1 MRPFTTKPLLLLAL
15 ASASVL
21 AASCADGRAAAGKAP
36 PEMPAKGVDTAP
48 DDGQV
53 DLRSVGYDLGSADAP
68 VVVVEF
74 SDFGCSFCAMFAR
87 GTFPE
92 LHEEFVETGKV
103 RWKYVPFVMGMF
115 PNGDEAARAAE
126 CAGEQDKFWE
136 MHDLLYAHQ
145 GEWRRGRDA
154 AGFFASL
161 AAQAELDRGKFASC
175 YREDRRAD
183 RTRAANQAARAG
195 GIRATPTFLID
206 GRRVE
211 GALPAETF
219 RQLLSAA
226 VAGAERR

>member
-1 MRPFTTKPLLLLAL
+1 MRPFSTKPLLLLAL
-15 ASASVL
+15 ASAWGF
-21 AASCADGRAAAGKAP
+21 AAACADGRAAAGEEPATAAGAAP
-36 PEMPAKGVDTAP
+36 A
-48 DDGQV
+48 DGQV

-126 CAGEQDKFWE
+126 CAGEQGKFWE

-226 VAGAERR
+226 VAGAEGR